1 MTPANKLPDIR
12 KEAFKKARENAGL
25 STQELALKA
34 CLSNRQIEQLEN
46 GEIASFYGAQVKYTA
61 AKKVAALLKLSEK
74 EAFDF
79 GSEPKAID
87 KVAMVEETPPVEIKK
102 TKITKVEKNKADV
115 TKVDVTKADT
125 AKAETNK
132 APAVKVEQSTSE
144 SAPVISKRDLE
155 LELQDVVVEKSIAKQ
170 STSSSSQKKWFLML
184 SLLAAVIFSIVNL
197 RPLFAPEAPKEE
209 VAVTPPLPVDP
220 APAPEEKVS
229 AVVPVMPPVASAA
242 APSSTD
248 CPAMDSAPATY
259 RPDAPKKAADM
270 VYMQSKSAQ
279 MVCVIDAIGKVQ
291 NKQLEPGVGV
301 SVYGKAPLKVLTS
314 GLDQV
319 DLYFQGAKVRP
330 ASLSGKTII
339 LEAAELPQPLIPTD
353 SGLR

>member
-1 MTPANKLPDIR
+1 MTQSNKLPDIR
-12 KEAFKKARENAGL
+12 KEAFKKARESAGL

-46 GEIASFYGAQVKYTA
+46 GEMASFYGAQVKYTA

-79 GSEPKAID
+79 ASEPIAID

-102 TKITKVEKNKADV
+102 TKTTKAETTKVETTKADV
-115 TKVDVTKADT
+115 TKVETKKVEVDKPTQAST
-125 AKAETNK
+125 
-132 APAVKVEQSTSE
+132 PAVSR
-144 SAPVISKRDLE
+144 PDLS
-155 LELQDVVVEKSIAKQ
+155 LELQDIVVVNSVAKQ
-170 STSSSSQKKWFLML
+170 SASPSSQKKWLLML
-184 SLLAAVIFSIVNL
+184 SLIAAVIFSVVNL
-197 RPLFAPEAPKEE
+197 RPMFFPEAPKEE
-209 VAVTPPLPVDP
+209 VAVTLPLPVEP
-220 APAPEEKVS
+220 APVPEEKAS
-229 AVVPVMPPVASAA
+229 AAIPVMPPAA
-242 APSSTD
+242 IAATSSTD

-259 RPDAPKKAADM
+259 KPDAPKKAADM

-279 MVCVIDAIGKVQ
+279 MVCVIDALGKVQ
-291 NKQLEPGVGV
+291 NKQLEPGIGV

-330 ASLSGKTII
+330 ASLSGKTIV
-339 LEAAELPQPLIPTD
+339 LEAAELTQPLAPSD
-353 SGLR
+353 SQLR

>member
-1 MTPANKLPDIR
+1 MTQANKLPDIR
-12 KEAFKKARENAGL
+12 KEAFKKARESAGL

-46 GEIASFYGAQVKYTA
+46 GETASFYGAQVKYTA

-74 EAFDF
+74 EAFAF
-79 GSEPKAID
+79 GSESTAID
-87 KVAMVEETPPVEIKK
+87 KVAMVVETPPVEINK
-102 TKITKVEKNKADV
+102 TKTTKVEKNKAD
-115 TKVDVTKADT
+115 A
-125 AKAETNK
+125 AKAEVNK
-132 APAVKVEQSTSE
+132 APAVKVEQPISE

-170 STSSSSQKKWFLML
+170 GTDTSSQKKWFLIL
-184 SLLAAVIFSIVNL
+184 SLIAAVIFSIVNL

-209 VAVTPPLPVDP
+209 VVVTPPLPVDP
-220 APAPEEKVS
+220 APASEEKAS
-229 AVVPVMPPVASAA
+229 AAAPLMPPVASAA

-279 MVCVIDAIGKVQ
+279 MVCVIDALGKVQ

>member
-12 KEAFKKARENAGL
+12 KEAFKKARESAGL

-46 GEIASFYGAQVKYTA
+46 VETASFYWAQVKYTA

-79 GSEPKAID
+79 GSAPVEIN
-87 KVAMVEETPPVEIKK
+87 KVVMVEETPPLGNKK
-102 TKITKVEKNKADV
+102 TKTNAAEIKA
-115 TKVDVTKADT
+115 
-125 AKAETNK
+125 AETNK
-132 APAVKVEQSTSE
+132 ADVAKVEAVKIDKPKVE
-144 SAPVISKRDLE
+144 SAPVVSKPDLV
-155 LELQDVVVEKSIAKQ
+155 LELQDVVVEKSVAKQ
-170 STSSSSQKKWFLML
+170 SASPSSQKKWLLIL
-184 SLLAAVIFSIVNL
+184 SLIAAVIFSIVNL
-197 RPLFAPEAPKEE
+197 RPLFFPEAPKEE
-209 VAVTPPLPVDP
+209 VAVTPSLPADSAP
-220 APAPEEKVS
+220 AESAPAPDEKASTTVAAMP
-229 AVVPVMPPVASAA
+229 AVAIASA
-242 APSSTD
+242 SSTD

-279 MVCVIDAIGKVQ
+279 MVCVIDALGKVQ

-330 ASLSGKTII
+330 ANLSGKTII
-339 LEAAELPQPLIPTD
+339 LEAAELTQPLNTSD
-353 SGLR
+353 SQLR

>member
-1 MTPANKLPDIR
+1 MTQSNKLPDIR
-12 KEAFKKARENAGL
+12 KEAFKKARESAGL

-46 GEIASFYGAQVKYTA
+46 GEMASFYGAQVKYTA

-79 GSEPKAID
+79 GSEPIAID

-102 TKITKVEKNKADV
+102 TKTTKAETTKADV
-115 TKVDVTKADT
+115 TKEETKKVEVLEVDKPTQVS
-125 AKAETNK
+125 
-132 APAVKVEQSTSE
+132 APAV
-144 SAPVISKRDLE
+144 SKPDLG
-155 LELQDVVVEKSIAKQ
+155 LELQDVIVEKSVAKQ
-170 STSSSSQKKWFLML
+170 SASSSSQKKWLLIL
-184 SLLAAVIFSIVNL
+184 SLIAAVIFSVVNL
-197 RPLFAPEAPKEE
+197 RPMFFPEAPKEE
-209 VAVTPPLPVDP
+209 VAVTPPLPVEP
-220 APAPEEKVS
+220 APVPEEKAS
-229 AVVPVMPPVASAA
+229 AAIPVMPPAA
-242 APSSTD
+242 IAATSSTE

-259 RPDAPKKAADM
+259 KPDAPKKAADM

-279 MVCVIDAIGKVQ
+279 MVCVIDALGKVQ

-330 ASLSGKTII
+330 ASLSGKTIV
-339 LEAAELPQPLIPTD
+339 LEAAELTQPLTPSD
-353 SGLR
+353 SQLR

>member
-12 KEAFKKARENAGL
+12 KEAFKKARESAGL

-61 AKKVAALLKLSEK
+61 AKKVAALLKLSEN

-79 GSEPKAID
+79 GGEPTAID
-87 KVAMVEETPPVEIKK
+87 KVAMVEETSPLGNKK
-102 TKITKVEKNKADV
+102 TKTNAAEIKA
-115 TKVDVTKADT
+115 
-125 AKAETNK
+125 AETNK
-132 APAVKVEQSTSE
+132 ADVAKVEAVKIDKPKVE
-144 SAPVISKRDLE
+144 SAPVVSKPDLV
-155 LELQDVVVEKSIAKQ
+155 LELQDVVVEKSVAKQ
-170 STSSSSQKKWFLML
+170 SASPSSQKKWLLIL
-184 SLLAAVIFSIVNL
+184 SLIAAVIFSIVNL
-197 RPLFAPEAPKEE
+197 RPLFFPDTPKEE
-209 VAVTPPLPVDP
+209 VAVTPPLPLDP
-220 APAPEEKVS
+220 APANPDPAPEEKAS
-229 AVVPVMPPVASAA
+229 AAVPVIPPAASAA
-242 APSSTD
+242 APASTD
-248 CPAMDSAPATY
+248 CPAMDSTPATY

-279 MVCVIDAIGKVQ
+279 MVCVIDALGKVQ

-330 ASLSGKTII
+330 ANLSGKTII
-339 LEAAELPQPLIPTD
+339 LEAAELTQPLIPTD
-353 SGLR
+353 SQLR

>member
-1 MTPANKLPDIR
+1 MTQSNKLPDIR
-12 KEAFKKARENAGL
+12 KDAFKKARESAGL

-46 GEIASFYGAQVKYTA
+46 GEMASFYGAQVKYTA
-61 AKKVAALLKLSEK
+61 AKKVAGLLKLSEK

-79 GSEPKAID
+79 GSQPPAIE
-87 KVAMVEETPPVEIKK
+87 VATPVEETPPVEIKK
-102 TKITKVEKNKADV
+102 TKLNKPEQIKEEKSEAEKP
-115 TKVDVTKADT
+115 
-125 AKAETNK
+125 KAEKSKTVSP
-132 APAVKVEQSTSE
+132 PAQSK
-144 SAPVISKRDLE
+144 PDLV
-155 LELQDVVVEKSIAKQ
+155 LELQDVVVEKSVAKQ
-170 STSSSSQKKWFLML
+170 SASPNSQKKWLLML
-184 SLLAAVIFSIVNL
+184 SLIAAVIFSVVNL
-197 RPLFAPEAPKEE
+197 RPMFFPEAPKEE
-209 VAVTPPLPVDP
+209 VAVAPPLPVEP
-220 APAPEEKVS
+220 APAPEEKAS
-229 AVVPVMPPVASAA
+229 AAIPVMPPVAVAA
-242 APSSTD
+242 TSSTD

-279 MVCVIDAIGKVQ
+279 MVCVIDALGKVQ

-330 ASLSGKTII
+330 ASLSGKTIV
-339 LEAAELPQPLIPTD
+339 LEAAELTQPLTPSD
-353 SGLR
+353 SQLR